1 MQGIENLEMK
11 RVVTKKGNNHKPPQ
25 TITNDHKLSANDH
38 KPQET
43 TRKRPETTRNYQK
56 TTRNHQQATTNDQTH
71 IFRLLII

>member
-38 KPQET
+38 KPPANDHKPQET
-43 TRKRPETTRNYQK
+43 TSKRPETTSKQLE
-56 TTRNHQQATTNDQTH
+56 TTKHTFSD
-71 IFRLLII
+71 F